1 MSETSDIDKELVSR
15 LVTGH
20 KRDGRSTYDPA
31 AKAEIVRACL
41 QPGVSV
47 AGIAMRCGVNAN
59 LVRTWIGK
67 RRRAGEIPEVPAIAR
82 VGPVDAGAAFM
93 PLRIEAAKEP
103 VREQAATLRLHVRLP
118 NGVEFDLGQAR
129 LDELT
134 PVLRILSAMS
144 CSGSMNR

>member
-1 MSETSDIDKELVSR
+1 
-15 LVTGH
+15 
-20 KRDGRSTYDPA
+20 
-31 AKAEIVRACL
+31 
-41 QPGVSV
+41 
-47 AGIAMRCGVNAN
+47 
-59 LVRTWIGK
+59 
-67 RRRAGEIPEVPAIAR
+67 

-134 PVLRILSAMS
+134 PVLRILSTMS

>member
-1 MSETSDIDKELVSR
+1 MSESSDIDKELVSR

-20 KRDGRSTYDPA
+20 KRDGRSTYDAA
-31 AKAEIVRACL
+31 AKAEIVRVCL

-47 AGIAMRCGVNAN
+47 ARIAMRCGVNAN

-67 RRRAGEIPEVPAIAR
+67 RRRAGEVPAIAR
-82 VGPVDAGAAFM
+82 VGSVDAGVAFM
-93 PLRIEAAKEP
+93 PLRIEAAEEP
-103 VREQAATLRLHVRLP
+103 VREQAATMRLHVRLP

-144 CSGSMNR
+144 CSGSTNR

>member
-1 MSETSDIDKELVSR
+1 MSENSDIDTELVSR

-47 AGIAMRCGVNAN
+47 ARIAMRCGVNAN

-67 RRRAGEIPEVPAIAR
+67 RLRAGEVPAIAR
-82 VGPVDAGAAFM
+82 VGSVDAGAAFM
-93 PLRIEAAKEP
+93 PLRIEAAKD
-103 VREQAATLRLHVRLP
+103 VMEQAATLRLHVRLP

-144 CSGSMNR
+144 CSGSTNR

>member
-1 MSETSDIDKELVSR
+1 MSETSDIDAELVSR

-67 RRRAGEIPEVPAIAR
+67 RRRVGEVPAIAR

-134 PVLRILSAMS
+134 PILRILSAMS
-144 CSGSMNR
+144 CSGSTSR